1 MKNDTDTVT
10 SNNLQDEIDLRQLI
24 EMLWAEKILI
34 FGFTIFFS
42 LAAVLYSLSL
52 PNIYQSSALLSPVS
66 QNESNQ
72 SSSNMGGLASLAG
85 IEISRSGGKEAMAVK
100 KLNTLSFF
108 TDNIYPNIFLPDL
121 MAIESWNANA
131 NTTYYKSN
139 LFDNES
145 GEWVRNYQYPKSQI
159 PSPQESYKIFK
170 KQYKVIEDEAT
181 GFVTIKVKHQS
192 PITANAWTKLIVDQ
206 INDFFRA
213 KDKLEA
219 QASIDFLSVQMSQT
233 SQTEIKQVIAA
244 LLQQKMKQ
252 MTLIEANEFY
262 VFAYLDPPMVM
273 EEKIEPVRSK
283 ISILGA
289 LLGLLLGIIFVIVRN
304 YFSESKY

>member
-1 MKNDTDTVT
+1 MINKTDTAAIEP
-10 SNNLQDEIDLRQLI
+10 QDEIDIRQLF

-34 FGFTIFFS
+34 ASLTIFFS
-42 LAAVLYSLSL
+42 LAAVVYSLSL

-85 IEISRSGGKEAMAVK
+85 INIPQSGGKDAKALK

-108 TDNIYPNIFLPDL
+108 TDNIYPNIYLPDL
-121 MAIESWNANA
+121 MAIESWNANT
-131 NTTYYKSN
+131 NITYYKN
-139 LFDNES
+139 DLFDNES
-145 GEWVRNYQYPKSQI
+145 GEWIRSYKYPKSQI
-159 PSPQESYKIFK
+159 PSPQESFKIFK
-170 KQYKVIEDEAT
+170 KQFKVIKDDIT
-181 GFVTIKVKHQS
+181 GFVTIEVQHQS
-192 PITANAWTKLIVDQ
+192 PITAKTWTELIVYQ

-219 QASIDFLSVQMSQT
+219 QASMDFLNMQISQT

-244 LLQQKMKQ
+244 LLQQKMQK

-262 VFAYLDPPMVM
+262 VFAYLDPPMIM

-289 LLGLLLGIIFVIVRN
+289 LIGLLLGIIFVIVRN
-304 YFSESKY
+304 YFSKSKY